1 MPSNCSKQL
10 FDGGTL
16 CKVMPQPIRPY
27 RLVVARGRTGL
38 LKVVTL
44 AVWAVAVA
52 VVPAAA
58 EVSVAGIIGTYEV
71 TGTEADG
78 QPYAAAGVVDVALA
92 PSGALEL
99 QWDNGRAVGVGQMI
113 GDVLAVSSSAKG
125 RILIMLM
132 TVNPDG
138 TLSGKWWR
146 RTDRGSKG
154 TEIWKKK

>member
-1 MPSNCSKQL
+1 
-10 FDGGTL
+10 
-16 CKVMPQPIRPY
+16 MPQPIRPY

-125 RILIMLM
+125 RILIMVM

-154 TEIWKKK
+154 TETWKKK

>member
-1 MPSNCSKQL
+1 MAAC
-10 FDGGTL
+10 
-16 CKVMPQPIRPY
+16 
-27 RLVVARGRTGL
+27 
-38 LKVVTL
+38 
-44 AVWAVAVA
+44 AVAVA
-52 VVPAAA
+52 VAPAVA
-58 EVSVAGIIGTYEV
+58 EVSVAGIIGSYEV

-78 QPYAAAGVVDVALA
+78 QPYAATGVVDVALA

-99 QWDNGRAVGVGQMI
+99 QWDNGKAVGVGQMI

-125 RILIMLM
+125 RIQILVM

-154 TEIWKKK
+154 TETWKKK